1 MSGSVWMFSDQIDD
15 EDMDFMRHEFV
26 TYSMASDYYG
36 LGLKPVTRMAH
47 EGFQSALIPY
57 FQQGVAQLVQLVDV
71 LTFVEIIVEPQH
83 ITVKAG
89 KEHFAVPFPVY
100 PDFGKGGLQLLCRH
114 GEMYRCPYLNPH

>member
-1 MSGSVWMFSDQIDD
+1 MVSQDKSGF
-15 EDMDFMRHEFV
+15 
-26 TYSMASDYYG
+26 
-36 LGLKPVTRMAH
+36 K
-47 EGFQSALIPY
+47 GFQSALIPH

-71 LTFVEIIVEPQH
+71 LTFVEMIVEPQH

-114 GEMYRCPYLNPH
+114 GEMYRCPYLDPH